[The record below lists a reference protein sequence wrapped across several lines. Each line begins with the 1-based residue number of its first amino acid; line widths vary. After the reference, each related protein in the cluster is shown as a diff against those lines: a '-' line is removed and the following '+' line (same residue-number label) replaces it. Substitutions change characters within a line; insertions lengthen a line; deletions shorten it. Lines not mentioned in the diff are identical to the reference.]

1 MGSHTKYSAHHE
13 QPTMEMTTLRLVGLW
28 TQPSDPEAFE
38 REYLG
43 SHIPKLRALPGS
55 QRVRTARCIDGPFFR
70 LTEVEFSSLDEIHV
84 ALDDPLGRQ
93 ILADANALAAKFGVR
108 LDVLVVAEP
117 S

>member
-1 MGSHTKYSAHHE
+1 
-13 QPTMEMTTLRLVGLW
+13 MEMTTVRLVGLW

-43 SHIPKLRALPGS
+43 SHIPKLQALPGS
-55 QRVRTARCIDGPFFR
+55 EGVRTARCIDGPFFR
-70 LTEVEFSSLDEIHV
+70 LTEVQFKSLDEIHV
-84 ALDDPLGRQ
+84 ALDDPIGRQ

>member
-1 MGSHTKYSAHHE
+1 
-13 QPTMEMTTLRLVGLW
+13 MEMTTLRLVGLW

-43 SHIPKLRALPGS
+43 SHIPKLQALPGS
-55 QRVRTARCIDGPFFR
+55 ESVRTARCIDGPFFR
-70 LTEVEFSSLDEIHV
+70 LTEVQFKSLDEIHA